1 METIQ
6 IPSTFLTSI
15 KGKHLLL
22 DTNLF
27 RDAAVKPNV
36 FNDFFSQLKS
46 LDVTLITIDLV
57 KYELLKGS
65 SSPGKYIAKEEFI
78 NGIVDAVLPTYA
90 PLYSKVYELIK
101 IYGIEGTGVNITD
114 LFLGAMLMQYRPNIF
129 LITRDTTDFIQRIFE
144 LSSIINVPHSKGIF
158 TYGVYQYK

>member
-6 IPSTFLTSI
+6 IPSTFLTFI

-46 LDVTLITIDLV
+46 LDVTLVTIDLV

-65 SSPGKYIAKEEFI
+65 SSSEKYIAKEELI
-78 NGIVDAVLPTYA
+78 NGIVDAILPTSTS
-90 PLYSKVYELIK
+90 LYSKVYELIK
-101 IYGIEGTGVNITD
+101 IYGIEGTAVNITD
-114 LFLGAMLMQYRPNIF
+114 LFLGAMLMQYKPNIF

-144 LSSIINVPHSKGIF
+144 LSSVINIPHSKGIF